1 MDNDDLRKAGL
12 KGTLPRLRILQ
23 ILADASDK
31 HMSAEDIYKG
41 LLEMG
46 DEVGL
51 ATVYRALTKFVDA
64 GLVNRLNF
72 EGGQAVYEL
81 NEGRHHDHIVCI
93 KCNAVEEFV
102 DDVIEARQKAI
113 AEKYGY
119 EMTDHALNIF
129 GVCKKC
135 R

>member
-31 HMSAEDIYKG
+31 HMSAEEIYKG

-46 DEVGL
+46 EEVGL

-113 AEKYGY
+113 AEKFGY

-129 GVCKKC
+129 GVCRKC
-135 R
+135 Q